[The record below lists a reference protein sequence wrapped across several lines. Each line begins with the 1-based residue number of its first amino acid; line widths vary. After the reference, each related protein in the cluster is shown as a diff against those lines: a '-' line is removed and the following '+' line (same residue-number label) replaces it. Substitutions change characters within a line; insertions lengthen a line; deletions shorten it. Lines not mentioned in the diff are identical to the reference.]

1 MNKKLLVIL
10 TSALLV
16 ILISSF
22 VFLNKIKN
30 DETKNIGSSQSPK
43 NQEDIGYNKP
53 NEYNKK
59 DKIDI
64 SVGSNTSLCENACS
78 NYYVKCMTFNPDL
91 KPELMAQYINECIKE
106 CTMWDDKKKNCIL
119 EAVDCESMTDV
130 CGL

>member
-10 TSALLV
+10 TSVLLV

-22 VFLNKIKN
+22 VFVNKIK
-30 DETKNIGSSQSPK
+30 DDKNRNTGSSQISK
-43 NQEDIGYNKP
+43 NQEDAVYNKS

-59 DKIDI
+59 DNTDI
-64 SVGSNTSLCENACS
+64 SVGSNTSLCENACA

>member
-22 VFLNKIKN
+22 VFVNKIKN
-30 DETKNIGSSQSPK
+30 DETRNIDSIQSQK
-43 NQEDIGYNKP
+43 NQEDASYNKS

-59 DKIDI
+59 DKTDI
-64 SVGSNTSLCENACS
+64 SVGSNTSLCENACA

-106 CTMWDDKKKNCIL
+106 CAKWDDKKKNCIL
-119 EAVDCESMTDV
+119 GAIDCESMTDV

>member
-10 TSALLV
+10 TSVLLV

-22 VFLNKIKN
+22 VFVNKIK
-30 DETKNIGSSQSPK
+30 DDKNRNTGSSQISK
-43 NQEDIGYNKP
+43 NQEDAVYNKS

-59 DKIDI
+59 DNTDI
-64 SVGSNTSLCENACS
+64 SVGSNTSLCENACA

-91 KPELMAQYINECIKE
+91 KPELVAQSINECIKE
-106 CTMWDDKKKNCIL
+106 CTKWNDKKKNCIL
-119 EAVDCESMTDV
+119 EAIDCESMTDV